1 MTGKGLGQKL
11 MVSLM
16 EAARSKGLKSIEGEV
31 LNNNHNML
39 KLINRLGFNSKPS
52 EEDHSIIKVSKAL

>member
-1 MTGKGLGQKL
+1 
-11 MVSLM
+11 M

-39 KLINRLGFNSKPS
+39 KLTKRLGFSHRVS
-52 EEDHSIIKVSKAL
+52 EEDHAIIKVSLTL